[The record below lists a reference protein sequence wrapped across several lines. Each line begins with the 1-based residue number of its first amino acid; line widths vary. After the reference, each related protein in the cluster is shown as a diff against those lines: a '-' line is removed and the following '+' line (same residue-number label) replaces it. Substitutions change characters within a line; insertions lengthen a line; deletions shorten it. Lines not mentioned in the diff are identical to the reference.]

1 MTDALTH
8 RRRASSRECVP
19 DRRWTCDACWTS
31 RITIR
36 LYVIIMHVPIA
47 CRHVPGYIDVYD
59 TRLFIEYTAKPD
71 RSRRG
76 PLTLRETSHVT
87 ASQRRPDPGTRGLR
101 TITVAEHAAD
111 ALFVAAPCP
120 STPRR
125 GPTPRTEVCA
135 RQFAVVRQASSSTAR
150 TPNAEA
156 PICRFLTRDVVRRE
170 PLGPASLDLPGDAWR
185 YDPPAVYFGLM
196 RSSHTR

>member
-36 LYVIIMHVPIA
+36 YNHARADRVSP
-47 CRHVPGYIDVYD
+47 C
-59 TRLFIEYTAKPD
+59 TRLYRRIRYPVIYRIYSETGSFAPRTIDAPRNLSV
-71 RSRRG
+71 RSGR
-76 PLTLRETSHVT
+76 
-87 ASQRRPDPGTRGLR
+87 LR
-101 TITVAEHAAD
+101 TITVRAEHAAD

-150 TPNAEA
+150 TPKAEA
-156 PICRFLTRDVVRRE
+156 PICRFLTRRDVVRGRE

>member
-36 LYVIIMHVPIA
+36 YNHARADRVSPCTRLYRRIRYPVIYRIYSETGSFAPRTIDAPRNLSAQIGTTKDYHGPRGA
-47 CRHVPGYIDVYD
+47 CRGRAVRCRAVP
-59 TRLFIEYTAKPD
+59 EYAAARSDSEDRGVRPPVRSCTAGLVLD
-71 RSRRG
+71 R
-76 PLTLRETSHVT
+76 
-87 ASQRRPDPGTRGLR
+87 
-101 TITVAEHAAD
+101 
-111 ALFVAAPCP
+111 
-120 STPRR
+120 
-125 GPTPRTEVCA
+125 
-135 RQFAVVRQASSSTAR
+135 
-150 TPNAEA
+150 PNAEQA
-156 PICRFLTRDVVRRE
+156 PICRFLTRRRETRAE